1 MCNYHEI
8 FIVPFYIHVYCSI
21 KRSDTL
27 QHKGPHSQ
35 LYIILQKAISHIQF
49 KISYHRSRLYQE
61 YVTNLFNTV
70 AHVVA

>member
-1 MCNYHEI
+1 MCNYNEI
-8 FIVPFYIHVYCSI
+8 FIVPFYIHAYCSI
-21 KRSDTL
+21 KISDTP
-27 QHKGPHSQ
+27 QHKGAHSH

-70 AHVVA
+70 VHVVA